1 MIWCWWLSV
10 RLQKLQYC
18 PTAVSRWA
26 SCRFIL
32 PHLRSVMFNKKLFE
46 NGGLDWHS
54 KVRLVA
60 GLGTWPALCCHPL
73 NRAVL
78 HLEGVMGRFTPCLA
92 EPPPFILDRGS
103 KHPLKILTFVFSS
116 LCPGRFEWNFR
127 KIIFKLILVT
137 DGCDISSEIAL
148 KLTSWDLSDDKSTL
162 VQLMA
167 WCHQATSHY
176 LNQCWPK
183 SLPPYGVTRP
193 QWVNGIQI
201 APVFEIATP
210 LTLKQGAAAAPHFQ
224 ILDAALMGHL
234 STVLAFEKWYWQID
248 KSMF

>member
-1 MIWCWWLSV
+1 M
-10 RLQKLQYC
+10 
-18 PTAVSRWA
+18 
-26 SCRFIL
+26 
-32 PHLRSVMFNKKLFE
+32 
-46 NGGLDWHS
+46 
-54 KVRLVA
+54 
-60 GLGTWPALCCHPL
+60 
-73 NRAVL
+73 
-78 HLEGVMGRFTPCLA
+78 
-92 EPPPFILDRGS
+92 
-103 KHPLKILTFVFSS
+103 
-116 LCPGRFEWNFR
+116 
-127 KIIFKLILVT
+127 T

-248 KSMF
+248 VLAQDCSSSSSLAMELMQSCAKASKLLSHWWCMKWYHGPWHV